1 MIVLSPES
9 IRKLDSIAIHN
20 LGISGIVLMENA
32 ATGAVKEIY
41 NFLDSEHIES
51 AVIVAGKGN
60 NGGDGF
66 AIARK
71 LYNKGSYI
79 DVILLYPEKEIKGD
93 AKTNLD
99 ILKNMKVNV
108 HNIREL
114 TGDEVKTLIEEKDI
128 VIDAIFG
135 TGFKGKIKGNA
146 AKVVETINE
155 CANLIV
161 SVDVPS
167 GVNAATGEVEGAAI
181 LADLTVTMG
190 FAKTGFFFY
199 PGRGYV
205 GDLKIIDIGI
215 PLDILPD
222 EDVAFFTM
230 DRDIVR
236 NIMPM
241 RIPDSH
247 KGTYGKVLIVAGSR
261 GYTGAATLTSLST
274 LRAGCGL
281 SYLACPSSLNPILE
295 EKLTEVITI
304 PAEDKGKGRFI
315 PESVSDIMKVISD
328 MDVVVIGPGISR
340 NKDTE
345 KFEMELLSK
354 IPPDKPI
361 VIDADGV
368 NNLNGHLDILKKLKN
383 RVILTPHLGEF
394 SRITGISIEEIKKNT
409 LKVVKN
415 FVTKYNVVL
424 VLKSATTVIGS
435 KNGVIV
441 NITGTSGLASG
452 GTGDVLT
459 GLIAGFL
466 VQNRDFDD
474 VSVAGLSA
482 YIHGK
487 AGEICAK
494 EKTAYSMIAGDLLNC
509 VPEAIK
515 ELWDGTE

>member
-1 MIVLSPES
+1 
-9 IRKLDSIAIHN
+9 
-20 LGISGIVLMENA
+20 
-32 ATGAVKEIY
+32 
-41 NFLDSEHIES
+41 
-51 AVIVAGKGN
+51 
-60 NGGDGF
+60 
-66 AIARK
+66 
-71 LYNKGSYI
+71 
-79 DVILLYPEKEIKGD
+79 
-93 AKTNLD
+93 
-99 ILKNMKVNV
+99 
-108 HNIREL
+108 
-114 TGDEVKTLIEEKDI
+114 
-128 VIDAIFG
+128 
-135 TGFKGKIKGNA
+135 
-146 AKVVETINE
+146 
-155 CANLIV
+155 
-161 SVDVPS
+161 
-167 GVNAATGEVEGAAI
+167 
-181 LADLTVTMG
+181 
-190 FAKTGFFFY
+190 
-199 PGRGYV
+199 
-205 GDLKIIDIGI
+205 
-215 PLDILPD
+215 
-222 EDVAFFTM
+222 
-230 DRDIVR
+230 
-236 NIMPM
+236 
-241 RIPDSH
+241 
-247 KGTYGKVLIVAGSR
+247 
-261 GYTGAATLTSLST
+261 
-274 LRAGCGL
+274 
-281 SYLACPSSLNPILE
+281 
-295 EKLTEVITI
+295 
-304 PAEDKGKGRFI
+304 
-315 PESVSDIMKVISD
+315 MKVISD

>member
-1 MIVLSPES
+1 MIVLTPES
-9 IRKLDSIAIHN
+9 IRKLDNIAIHN
-20 LGISGIVLMENA
+20 LGIPGIVLMENA

-41 NFLDSEHIES
+41 DFLDSGRVES

-66 AIARK
+66 TIARK
-71 LYNKGSYI
+71 LHNKGSYI

-99 ILKNMKVNV
+99 VLKNMKVNI
-108 HNIREL
+108 HSINEL
-114 TGDEVKTLIEEKDI
+114 TNDEVKALIEEKEI

-135 TGFKGKIKGNA
+135 TGFKGQIKGSV
-146 AKVVETINE
+146 AKVVGTMNE
-155 CANLIV
+155 YANLIV

-167 GVNAATGEVEGAAI
+167 GVNAATGEVEGDAI
-181 LADLTVTMG
+181 SADLTVTMG
-190 FAKTGFFFY
+190 FAKSGFFFY
-199 PGRGYV
+199 PGRGYI
-205 GDLKIIDIGI
+205 GDLKVIDIGI

-236 NIMPM
+236 SIIPR

-247 KGTYGKVLIVAGSR
+247 KGTYGKVLIIAGSR
-261 GYTGAATLTSLST
+261 GYTGAATLSSLST
-274 LRAGCGL
+274 LIAGCGL

-295 EKLTEVITI
+295 EKLTEVITV
-304 PAEDKGKGRFI
+304 PVEDKGEGRFI
-315 PESVSDIMKVISD
+315 SEGVSDIMRVIPD
-328 MDVVVIGPGISR
+328 MDVIAIGPGISR
-340 NKDTE
+340 SKDTE
-345 KFEMELLSK
+345 KFEMELLGK
-354 IPPDKPI
+354 IPDNKPI

-368 NNLNGHLDILKKLKN
+368 NNLEGHLDILKKLKN

-394 SRITGISIEEIKKNT
+394 SRITGISIDEIKKNT
-409 LKVVKN
+409 LEIVKD
-415 FVTKYNVVL
+415 FVNKYNVTI

-466 VQNRDFDD
+466 AQNRDFDD

-482 YIHGK
+482 YLHGR

-509 VPEAIK
+509 IPEAIK
-515 ELWDGTE
+515 ELWDEPE